1 MINWTSFETNCKRVE
16 AQFKAL
22 YESSINL
29 RGLDRSPY
37 SKAHKKVYDSN
48 IQILKQCIEYANK
61 IAENEEEDLP
71 FSEYGSTSRID
82 SEITAKA
89 DNSNIAVNTT
99 PMINQTNEL
108 NESSGISISNIVT
121 QTILGLYNAGAL
133 TLSTTNSAPNTNLQI
148 QNSALANTDII
159 STSEQ
164 DLINYVLGN
173 LISYYK
179 NEHRD
184 YTLVNFYTKPTFA
197 SVHDMLKYNEE
208 NSNTSFVGKTHID
221 YEILQY
227 ARMYLKLASFPQI
240 DSITYPELTQ
250 VLKSNSKIIKELKTK
265 LKHSLNYSS
274 KNDDDNDKKLRKE
287 EQATSNKELRN
298 NLKYAL
304 AHVRAKFLSNS
315 NSLLLKTIFCRIEEW
330 YNLRFSLNLRESNYI
345 FSKTKL
351 KDGLEC
357 MCWMYG
363 SLFAMPEHNS
373 DYDAY
378 NVDTEITQENL
389 LIRKFAALHYN
400 FDTWARHIDNEQDSL
415 RSTITV
421 PYLAHAFSTV
431 TPIEKLFKDKAVDE
445 HGNYVIKDAEDI
457 TDSKQIYPIYIDENH
472 SIGFVYWGV
481 MYKRTLMAIW
491 LLYQLYIQG
500 VPGISLES
508 SKENASVLD
517 MISALVFSSL
527 QDPETV
533 HICQNLN
540 TAINEND
547 TASIEAI
554 MHTIYATWNA
564 SMIPDEDDNEFELLD
579 WDNEYKIYLNCK
591 SYNELCDITAIKPT
605 VDITHGHIYSPYT
618 YKNYSVYLWRYYA
631 KSILRPQYIT
641 EHDNYKKQLLYPK
654 TLMNDEILDMINDS
668 NILEILIND
677 SELNSDLISRW
688 EKANTPNDYQMTY
701 VTI

>member
-16 AQFKAL
+16 AQFKSL

-71 FSEYGSTSRID
+71 FPDYRLTSRTD
-82 SEITAKA
+82 LETTAKV
-89 DNSNIAVNTT
+89 DNKNSNIDPNILSMTD
-99 PMINQTNEL
+99 QTSEL
-108 NESSGISISNIVT
+108 DASSAISISDIVT
-121 QTILGLYNAGAL
+121 QTILGLYNAGVL
-133 TLSTTNSAPNTNLQI
+133 TSSTPNVISNTTLQS
-148 QNSALANTDII
+148 QDSTLVNTDTIT
-159 STSEQ
+159 TSEQ
-164 DLINYVLGN
+164 DLINYVLSI

-179 NEHRD
+179 NEHRN

-197 SVHDMLKYNEE
+197 FVHDMLKYNEE
-208 NSNTSFVGKTHID
+208 NSNTSFTGKTHID

-227 ARMYLKLASFPQI
+227 ARTYLKLATFPQI
-240 DSITYPELTQ
+240 DSIAYPELTQ
-250 VLKSNSKIIKELKTK
+250 VSKFNSKIIEGLKTK
-265 LKHSLNYSS
+265 LKHSLNHSAM
-274 KNDDDNDKKLRKE
+274 NDNDEKLHKE
-287 EQATSNKELRN
+287 EQVTSNKELRN
-298 NLKYAL
+298 NLKYTL
-304 AHVRAKFLSNS
+304 AHVRAKFLSSS

-363 SLFAMPEHNS
+363 SLFAVPEYNS
-373 DYDAY
+373 DYDVY
-378 NVDTEITQENL
+378 NADTKPTQENI

-415 RSTITV
+415 RATITV

-457 TDSKQIYPIYIDENH
+457 IDSKEIYPIYIDENH

-491 LLYQLYIQG
+491 ILYQLYIQG

-508 SKENASVLD
+508 SKENASVID

-533 HICQNLN
+533 HTCQNLN

-547 TASIEAI
+547 TTSIEAI
-554 MHTIYATWNA
+554 MHRIYATWNA
-564 SMIPDEDDNEFELLD
+564 SIIPDEDDNEFELLN
-579 WDNEYKIYLNCK
+579 WDKEYKIYLNCK
-591 SYNELCDITAIKPT
+591 SYNELCDIAAIKPA

-631 KSILRPQYIT
+631 KSILRPQYIV

-668 NILEILIND
+668 NILEIVTND
-677 SELNSDLISRW
+677 SELNSDLTTRW